1 MIVNIIYEP
10 LSDAIKRQIS
20 LHPALFLSPGSLQ
33 SSVGGRAKPKH
44 SVESPLRRRGFRLNL
59 TMNWPGFGVN
69 YGHAGR
75 ERVWTLVWLDVWRIK
90 HLLMVKTLENVYSP
104 AVFSAS

>member
-1 MIVNIIYEP
+1 
-10 LSDAIKRQIS
+10 
-20 LHPALFLSPGSLQ
+20 
-33 SSVGGRAKPKH
+33 
-44 SVESPLRRRGFRLNL
+44 
-59 TMNWPGFGVN
+59 MNWPGFGVN